1 MADDGSNFLSG
12 LSFFGDTQ
20 SVGPSGGFRMSTSEM
35 ETLLSKAEGTRKLI
49 QEQIVKAQALVMCEP
64 PGKDV
69 SSVGF
74 ANTANNSGRYYIG
87 HLQIQFNRYGALI
100 DKLNTALGRTTATD
114 QANADAAKDAGKE
127 GKY

>member
-1 MADDGSNFLSG
+1 
-12 LSFFGDTQ
+12 
-20 SVGPSGGFRMSTSEM
+20 MSTSEM

-49 QEQIVKAQALVMCEP
+49 QEQLDKAQWLVQCEP

-100 DKLNTALGRTTATD
+100 DKLNQALGRTTATD
-114 QANADAAKDAGKE
+114 QANADVAKDAGKE